1 MNYNKIKYRYQGWG
15 IMRRKGFYSYRRFR
29 YRKLT
34 DEEFLL
40 ELLIPVVA
48 FFIML
53 FVFLI
58 IEYGRILLII
68 VIAAAI
74 GFIVFLI
81 TNVIIK
87 NVRNQRIKNEYL
99 STAYYKETEKP
110 FTKDILE
117 RELNFELSVFNA
129 IRQTIGKRYYLM
141 HQYEIPT
148 KENSSSIK
156 KIDLL
161 LFHSTGIY
169 VIECM
174 NLSMDNII
182 KTSPKE
188 IEELK
193 FEKANDYNLFNMHK
207 MERVRR
213 YEKWIRSNISNS
225 PIAQN
230 QKKIDLMKT
239 FFDVEFENALIFS
252 EEMLMG
258 EENYPKTISSIYS
271 KEEFMNH
278 LKTKKTIYSD
288 FQLYKTYQLF
298 RK

>member
-1 MNYNKIKYRYQGWG
+1 
-15 IMRRKGFYSYRRFR
+15 MRRKGFYYYRRFR

-48 FFIML
+48 FIIML
-53 FVFLI
+53 LVFLI

-87 NVRNQRIKNEYL
+87 NLRNQKIKKEYL
-99 STAYYKETEKP
+99 ATPYYKETEKP

-117 RELNFELSVFNA
+117 RELSFELSVFNG
-129 IRQTIGKRYYLM
+129 IRDTIGKRYYLL
-141 HQYEIPT
+141 HEFQIPNLD
-148 KENSSSIK
+148 NSSSIK

-182 KTSPKE
+182 KASPKE

-230 QKKIDLMKT
+230 YKKIELMKKVS
-239 FFDVEFENALIFS
+239 DIEFENILIFS
-252 EEMLMG
+252 KEMLMG
-258 EENYPKTISSIYS
+258 EENIPRTIASIYS
-271 KEEFMNH
+271 KEEFLSH